1 MIYAT
6 KIRMK
11 TGCYYHDDLTEI
23 DEIYLQGD
31 AYWGYYKK
39 AVVHDLVKLHPGSVV
54 VNLYPYPKVIDAV
67 SVYGEKYVRSQA
79 NGTTRDNL
87 LQLPRE

>member
-6 KIRMK
+6 KIKMK

-31 AYWGYYKK
+31 GFGGYYKK
-39 AVVHDLVKLHPGSVV
+39 SIVHDFVKTYPGSVA
-54 VNLYPYPKVIDAV
+54 VNIYPYPKVVDVV
-67 SVYGEKYVRSQA
+67 SIYGEKYVRSQA
-79 NGTTRDNL
+79 NSTTRDNL